1 MLCCILFDF
10 VNRLSVRV
18 PAGHNNLAVFPVFAE
33 GAPALSYL
41 LLEEALAAGG
51 FKVGVVG
58 GGSVPELRCSDQF
71 AM

>member
-1 MLCCILFDF
+1 
-10 VNRLSVRV
+10 
-18 PAGHNNLAVFPVFAE
+18 VFAE

-51 FKVGVVG
+51 FKVGEVG
-58 GGSVPELRCSDQF
+58 GSSVPELRCSDQF